1 MADNLKTIKIEY
13 STFKVNGAGEI
24 KMGNLLSTCK
34 NQLGIHIGVSWG
46 KHGFIGGSIPKDEAL
61 KMALHIIKMF
71 NSQIQ
76 ITINTGGGFVNN
88 SMDIINPWV
97 DINDR
102 TNKIPNDLAIK
113 IEILFAD
120 GVIKDF
126 EDHHHFEII
135 THWRLKK

>member
-1 MADNLKTIKIEY
+1 
-13 STFKVNGAGEI
+13 
-24 KMGNLLSTCK
+24 
-34 NQLGIHIGVSWG
+34 
-46 KHGFIGGSIPKDEAL
+46 
-61 KMALHIIKMF
+61 MF